1 MAVPEK
7 IGKYEVVKQLGEGAM
22 GFVLKARDLKI
33 NRDVAI
39 KGVHKHLLDADVGN
53 EVKQRFIHEVQAV
66 GQLRHPNIVAIYETD
81 EYLEEG
87 SETPIPYF
95 VMEFVEGRELDAIL
109 KAGERFSQENA
120 VNIVRQILQAFD
132 YTHKH
137 GIIHRDIKPANIFI
151 TDSGE
156 VKIADFG
163 IAKIEN
169 SELTQMGSV
178 LGTPNYMSPEQC
190 AGQVIDNR
198 SDLFSI
204 AIVFYELLTGEKPFQ
219 GNSLHAIMHKI
230 VNSIP
235 EAPSSM
241 NPAVSTELDT
251 VILKALSKLPE
262 QRYQTAGE
270 FLHALLS
277 AIGERQI
284 ERRSKPRNEGSQF
297 GSDGSHIKAPL
308 TEQRKTAAN
317 TSDDATVIAGANLT
331 KPQDDDKT
339 VVQGLGLT
347 DFKFDEPSNYE
358 KTQLL
363 EDNIPPVRKG
373 SNRLGYVLT
382 GFMLLITVVGG
393 VYWYFNTD
401 DSKIGNYISELE
413 KKTKDSISVAGG
425 IESSDKKLSQPKDNL
440 SAASDTIKTNLSAQE
455 VSKVQKL
462 LKVAE
467 INEKTGRLIWPP
479 TSNAVYIYRLA
490 LKIDPNNH
498 KAQNSIQRIA
508 DKLVAKA
515 EELKASND
523 IKTLQA
529 HLEVCLESFPKHARL
544 RQMQDEIGKGL

>member
-1 MAVPEK
+1 
-7 IGKYEVVKQLGEGAM
+7 M
-22 GFVLKARDLKI
+22 GFVLKARDPKI

-95 VMEFVEGRELDAIL
+95 VMEFVEGRELDAML
-109 KAGERFSQENA
+109 KSGERFSQQNA
-120 VNIVRQILQAFD
+120 VNIVRQMLQAFD

-137 GIIHRDIKPANIFI
+137 GIIHRDIKPANVFI
-151 TDSGE
+151 TDAGE

-235 EAPSSM
+235 ESPSSM
-241 NPAVSTELDT
+241 NPAVSTELDA
-251 VILKALSKLPE
+251 VILKALSKLPD

-270 FLHALLS
+270 FLHALLA
-277 AIGERQI
+277 AIGERQV
-284 ERRSKPRNEGSQF
+284 ERRSKPRNENSQF
-297 GSDGSHIKAPL
+297 GDDSRIQAQAVK
-308 TEQRKTAAN
+308 QRKAVPN
-317 TSDDATVIAGANLT
+317 TNDDATVIAGSNLD
-331 KPQDDDKT
+331 QFQSDDKT
-339 VVQGLGLT
+339 VVQSLGLT
-347 DFKFDEPSNYE
+347 DFNFDESPDYE

-363 EDNIPPVRKG
+363 EENIAPIKKR
-373 SNRLGYVLT
+373 SNKWGYIFT
-382 GFMLLITVVGG
+382 GFMLLVTAGGG

-401 DSKIGNYISELE
+401 GSKTDRHIDSVGNSALDSAS
-413 KKTKDSISVAGG
+413 KNAKDSVSKDTKSSV
-425 IESSDKKLSQPKDNL
+425 SRDTKNSLSATNEAVKSNL
-440 SAASDTIKTNLSAQE
+440 SEAE
-455 VSKVQKL
+455 VAKVQKL

-490 LKIDPNNH
+490 LKIDPHNH

-515 EELKASND
+515 EELKAAND

-529 HLEVCLESFPKHARL
+529 HLDVSLESFPQHARL
-544 RQMQDEIGKGL
+544 RQIQGEIDKGL